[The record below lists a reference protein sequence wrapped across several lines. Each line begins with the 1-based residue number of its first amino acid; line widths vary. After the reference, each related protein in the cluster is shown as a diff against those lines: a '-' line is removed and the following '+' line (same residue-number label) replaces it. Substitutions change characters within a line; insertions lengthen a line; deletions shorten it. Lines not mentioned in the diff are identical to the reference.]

1 MSPGYALLALLEQR
15 PAYGYSLKRDYD
27 VRFGQDRPL
36 AFGQV
41 YASLARFERRG
52 WANVLEIEA
61 GDGPDR
67 KRYRITPE
75 GVTVVADWVYEPQS
89 LGVFVA
95 STLFA
100 RVSVALLSGRD
111 AVRVLE
117 SQRDSYLVRIRELTR
132 AGKHADAGTQL
143 ALTYELTH
151 LDADLRWIEEAGTR
165 LDQLR
170 ESSRSDLLDPGD
182 HVERG
187 Q

>member
-1 MSPGYALLALLEQR
+1 MTTAKALLGLLEQG
-15 PAYGYSLKRDYD
+15 PAYGYTLKRDYD
-27 VRFGQDRPL
+27 ARFGQDKPL
-36 AFGQV
+36 AFGTV

-52 WANVLEIEA
+52 WADVLEVEA

-75 GVTVVADWVYEPQS
+75 GVTVVEEWVYEPQPP
-89 LGVFVA
+89 GVFAA

-111 AVRVLE
+111 AARVLE
-117 SQRDSYLVRIRELTR
+117 SQRDSYLVRIRELTTAR
-132 AGKHADAGTQL
+132 KGAGADAQL
-143 ALTYELTH
+143 ALSYELAH
-151 LDADLRWIEEAGTR
+151 LDADLRWIEEAGAR

-170 ESSRSDLLDPGD
+170 GSARSGPVGRSE
-182 HVERG
+182 HKGRG